1 MRWQLRLVALA
12 ILGAPLAAPP
22 ADAALE
28 WATWVANGAS
38 LADGSFSDGQTAIFS
53 GNVVGIATS
62 ASNGTASPAIPGEAS
77 GGNPPGVAAVTAL
90 PYPTGILD
98 PGAFI
103 MGMNLLD
110 LAATDQAV
118 FALSDMMC
126 CRSYRLELLD
136 GASSG
141 LPLGGVVVTNYN
153 LTFAGPIV
161 ADFDVT
167 LNATTGALRVY
178 NVHDAG
184 GSYNHTGFTTFSNL
198 PPETRAIR
206 VTSDS
211 LGTQSTEGV
220 HFYLATE
227 VPEPGESLSAL
238 AAAATFGLQL
248 RAWRRRAIRY
258 PDRSEGE
265 RCASF
270 PSRSRLHP

>member
-1 MRWQLRLVALA
+1 MRCQLRFVALGV
-12 ILGAPLAAPP
+12 LGLALAAPP
-22 ADAALE
+22 AQAALE

-53 GNVVGIATS
+53 GNVVGIRVSGESGTS
-62 ASNGTASPAIPGEAS
+62 DPAIPGEAS
-77 GGNPPGVAAVTAL
+77 GGNPPGVATVTAL

-110 LAATDQAV
+110 LAATEQAV
-118 FALSDMMC
+118 FAMSDMMC

-136 GASSG
+136 GASSA
-141 LPLGGVVVTNYN
+141 LPLDGVVVTNYN
-153 LTFAGPIV
+153 LSLVGGFL

-167 LNATTGALRVY
+167 LNAATGALRVF
-178 NVHDAG
+178 NLHDAG

-220 HFYLATE
+220 QFYLATE
-227 VPEPGESLSAL
+227 VPEPGASLLQFAAVVAL
-238 AAAATFGLQL
+238 AA
-248 RAWRRRAIRY
+248 RSRRRTISAW
-258 PDRSEGE
+258 EG
-265 RCASF
+265 
-270 PSRSRLHP
+270 

>member
-1 MRWQLRLVALA
+1 V
-12 ILGAPLAAPP
+12 
-22 ADAALE
+22 
-28 WATWVANGAS
+28 
-38 LADGSFSDGQTAIFS
+38 
-53 GNVVGIATS
+53 
-62 ASNGTASPAIPGEAS
+62 IPGEAS

-110 LAATDQAV
+110 VTATGQVV
-118 FALSDMMC
+118 FAMSDMMC

-136 GASSG
+136 GASSA
-141 LPLGGVVVTNYN
+141 LPLAGVVVANYN
-153 LTFAGPIV
+153 FTLPGPLI

-167 LNATTGALRVY
+167 LNPATGALRVY
-178 NVHDAG
+178 NVHDG
-184 GSYNHTGFTTFSNL
+184 GGDYDHSGFTMFSNL

-227 VPEPGESLSAL
+227 APEPSAL
-238 AAAATFGLQL
+238 LLTLAAVAALGVRM
-248 RAWRRRAIRY
+248 RARVPRREGWERAAI
-258 PDRSEGE
+258 
-265 RCASF
+265 
-270 PSRSRLHP
+270 